1 MWFTK
6 LIKQFFF
13 WIDKIVYNFIPAIY
27 DLLLDIARTSIL
39 TQADIADMAD
49 RIYKLLAIFMIFKV
63 TLSLITYVVNPDDFS
78 DKTKGV
84 AKLGTNIIISLSLL
98 ILTPYIFNYAYQLQ
112 TIVLEDN
119 SLATLIFGDD
129 LGEESFLNSAGDE
142 MSYIAMQAFF
152 SPNLSLGELHEC
164 TTLYEPVYD
173 ETGKPDGKKFNEA
186 CKTALESLPDDN
198 FSSTTLQ
205 NYVAGVENSNLGLMF
220 RQDLALATA
229 KPEGATEEDF
239 VMDYKFIFSTVVGVV
254 IILLL
259 ITFCMD
265 VAVRSLKLAFFQLI
279 APIPILSYVD
289 PKTKKDGLS
298 LEKWAGMCFK
308 TFLSLFIRLLA
319 LYFAVYIIS
328 KVGKMQLVDI
338 IDGSYKSGFLL
349 SVFIIIGA
357 LMFAK
362 QLPEILKGLGI
373 KLDGDGKFTLNPL
386 KKFEEGAIGGKQM
399 GKGIRG
405 VGKYAGRL
413 GKGLGTAALVG
424 GASAI
429 TGHGFRGAGKAISGA
444 WKGDKFGK
452 NFSNSYSAAKARHK
466 QVEEMKANGVKP
478 GEVRG
483 EKFRNFFGGTT
494 RAEKVKQVAD
504 KSKSIQSNFD
514 AIKNQAVACD
524 SNDQS
529 YIYKRDKNGN
539 YITDASGN
547 RIKEQTKSAKTISK
561 ELDEM
566 KKTQIDRNDFKDIVG
581 KTSRQKFDDAVTEKN
596 TQITELENRKRDYQ
610 DKISKINIEASEIK
624 TRQANLKRDDFSN
637 ENEYYEAYAACTQR
651 LAVLDEQ
658 KRSYDIVAV
667 EKQINDTKVER
678 DSLTVD
684 SFTTDKSKTAD
695 EQYYEAI
702 TKQKNAI
709 KDKEAEL
716 EARINDL
723 VNGRVRYVDKNG
735 NEHVGTGIESADKVI
750 EDSKKTMEILINDV
764 NNIGSGLIGE
774 EFKGINT
781 TEIFENGEFDV
792 VKAMKQS
799 KGTAAQ
805 ASSGEMSHIQ
815 DIAQY
820 TKKNN

>member
-6 LIKQFFF
+6 LMKQFFF

-152 SPNLSLGELHEC
+152 SPNLSLGELHKC
-164 TTLYEPVYD
+164 TTLYETKYD
-173 ETGKPDGKKFNEA
+173 EAGNSTGKKFNHD
-186 CKTALESLPDDN
+186 CKIALESLPDGN

-220 RQDLALATA
+220 RQDLVLSTA

-289 PKTKKDGLS
+289 PKSGKDGLFK
-298 LEKWAGMCFK
+298 KWYEMCFK

-328 KVGKMQLVDI
+328 KVGDMQLVDI
-338 IDGSYKSGFLL
+338 VDGSYKSGFLL
-349 SVFIIIGA
+349 YVFVIIGA

-386 KKFEEGAIGGKQM
+386 KKLEDGAIGGKQIA
-399 GKGIRG
+399 KGVKG
-405 VGKYAGRL
+405 VGKYAGRF

-424 GASAI
+424 GASAL
-429 TGHGFRGAGKAISGA
+429 TGHGFRGTGKAISGA

-452 NFSNSYSAAKARHK
+452 NFSNSYSAAKSRHK
-466 QVEEMKANGVKP
+466 ELEEMKANGVKP
-478 GEVRG
+478 GDVRK
-483 EKFRNFFGGTT
+483 EKLYNFFHGTT
-494 RAEKVKQVAD
+494 KAEKVAQVENKA
-504 KSKSIQSNFD
+504 KAIQSNYD
-514 AIKNQAVACD
+514 TIKNQAVACD
-524 SNDQS
+524 SNDKS
-529 YIYKRDKNGN
+529 YKYV
-539 YITDASGN
+539 TDAKGN
-547 RIKEQTKSAKTISK
+547 KVKVETKSAKTISK

-566 KKTQIDRNDFKDIVG
+566 KKTQIDRSSFRDIEG
-581 KTSRQKFDDAVTEKN
+581 KTKQQQYDEAIGSYDSRIEKLKA
-596 TQITELENRKRDYQ
+596 TKSEYQ
-610 DKISKINIEASEIK
+610 AKVGDINLDISKLKIEQASLDRNNFSSDNEFYE
-624 TRQANLKRDDFSN
+624 TRAAYQQKIAVLEQQKQEFDFSN
-637 ENEYYEAYAACTQR
+637 FDKQIADE
-651 LAVLDEQ
+651 EQ
-658 KRSYDIVAV
+658 KRSKLSVDQFDDI
-667 EKQINDTKVER
+667 KGI
-678 DSLTVD
+678 S
-684 SFTTDKSKTAD
+684 AD
-695 EQYYEAI
+695 EQYAQAITEQKEAI
-702 TKQKNAI
+702 KA
-709 KDKEAEL
+709 KEAEL
-716 EARINDL
+716 EKRINDL
-723 VNGRVRYVDKNG
+723 ANGEVYYEDKNG
-735 NEHVGTGIESADKVI
+735 DERKGTGNAAADKVI
-750 EDSKKTMEILINDV
+750 DEAKQTMIQLRKSVNDIGREVDS
-764 NNIGSGLIGE
+764 
-774 EFKGINT
+774 EFKTIEATGD
-781 TEIFENGEFDV
+781 DV
-792 VKAMKQS
+792 VMMMKQS
-799 KGTAAQ
+799 KGAAAQ
-805 ASSGEMSHIQ
+805 TTTGKMS
-815 DIAQY
+815 DIKDVANY
-820 TKKNN
+820 TKKNKS